1 MVERPRKF
9 VVLGG
14 AGAIGRVVV
23 RDLFESHRQNR
34 ILVADSN
41 RTDAMA
47 YASEFQSRR
56 VRWQFADCRQVEE
69 LSEVLKE
76 HSVVINCT
84 HHRLNLGVMQASL
97 NAGTHYMD
105 LGGLFY
111 WTRRQLKLDKE
122 FEKAG
127 LTAILGMGCAP
138 GISNFMARQAVDMM
152 DRVDSIKI
160 RVGSRDL
167 ARQSA
172 SFSFPY
178 SARTIIEEL
187 TMPPWAWIG
196 GKFRQ
201 TQPRAS
207 WERVDF
213 GSPLGSLWTVRT
225 RHSEVAT
232 LPLMFAKKGL
242 RFCDFK
248 VSFDRHFVR
257 ELFKRRQAGWTI
269 RQFSK
274 LAASRKHPR
283 DYEIVQVVATGR
295 EQGTQT
301 SIEVTVECH
310 SRARPGWAASAGDV
324 DTACPAS
331 IVAQMLANGS
341 IKTHGVFPPES
352 ILPLDPF
359 IGKLKQRGIRWELRV
374 RRSHEVKGQQL
385 WREKAGK

>member
-1 MVERPRKF
+1 MVDGARGF

-41 RTDAMA
+41 QSRAMA
-47 YASEFQSRR
+47 YAREFQSRR
-56 VRWQFADCRQVEE
+56 VRGHFADCSQVEE
-69 LSEVLKE
+69 LSEVLKGY
-76 HSVVINCT
+76 SVVINCT
-84 HHRLNLGVMQASL
+84 HHRLNLGVMHAAL
-97 NAGTHYMD
+97 KAGTHYLD

-138 GISNFMARQAVDMM
+138 GISNLMARQAVDLM
-152 DRVDSIKI
+152 DGVDSVKI
-160 RVGSRDL
+160 RVGSRDF
-167 ARQSA
+167 APQPA
-172 SFSFPY
+172 SFCFPY

-201 TQPRAS
+201 TQPRTS
-207 WERVDF
+207 WEYVNF

-232 LPLMFAKKGL
+232 LPLIFGKKGL
-242 RFCDFK
+242 KFCDFK
-248 VSFDRHFVR
+248 VSFDRDFVR
-257 ELFKRRQAGWTI
+257 ELVKRRQAGWTV
-269 RQFSK
+269 RQFSR
-274 LAASRKHPR
+274 LPASRKHTH
-283 DYEIVQVVATGR
+283 DYEIVRVVAAGWK
-295 EQGTQT
+295 QGTKAP
-301 SIEVTVECH
+301 IEVTVECH
-310 SRARPGWAASAGDV
+310 SKARPDWTASAGDI

-331 IVAQMLANGS
+331 IAAQMVASGL
-341 IKTHGVFPPES
+341 IETRGVFPPEN
-352 ILPLDPF
+352 ILPLKPF
-359 IGKLKQRGIRWELRV
+359 AHELRKRGIRWGLKV
-374 RRSHEVKGQQL
+374 R
-385 WREKAGK
+385 